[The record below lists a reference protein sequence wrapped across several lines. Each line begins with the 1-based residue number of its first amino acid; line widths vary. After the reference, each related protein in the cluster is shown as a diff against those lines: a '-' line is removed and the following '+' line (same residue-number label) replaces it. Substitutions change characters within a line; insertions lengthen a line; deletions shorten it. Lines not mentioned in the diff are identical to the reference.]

1 MSEIQIVEGDIG
13 LKDPTT
19 MTHDEKDLLFESTAK
34 SNRLSYS
41 EQIDLR
47 WLIDYNELLWTNPI
61 ESAEIAMRAAI
72 AMDIE
77 LNRANI
83 HVVPKFKFNVK
94 AESSTMFSVDTL
106 GRLDVAKNILM
117 FIPAGVLVG
126 VTGVTI
132 APDGT
137 DDVKINTSAGTTPAS
152 TPAAAGYGRL
162 EEMLYKAGKI
172 TRVGIKV
179 NGEILSA
186 AKEYK
191 NDRETFES
199 LAESL
204 REDFRARLSSWKVIE
219 CVRPDSPVPLRSVL
233 VAAPEEKPARA
244 LELEKISRRVFAS
257 GGRALI
263 ADVYLAGLFRAWF
276 DPKDKETPA
285 RVVEQIAARAFAE
298 KNKKMRAAAARVLSE
313 QKMVITEKFGA
324 EKLTAAMRKFAVSP
338 KGGLLAQL
346 TDAERKVVEAELSTR
361 EKYARALIANK
372 CAHMRLLRAEPTP
385 EMVAELETFVGE
397 TPKGQFDKLPADQ
410 FVKCKVCNFDLICPH
425 LLTKYRMQTG
435 RAKESEIRAAI
446 APYSS
451 VRADNG
457 NIYCNL
463 CGEIIFVDVSEYNAV
478 TNAVNMDDE
487 ETNEMIWSEALLVM
501 RAMKFPAMIV
511 LTKFVGAMKR
521 AIYSLVNDMF
531 RRVEKSKTSLSEEIK
546 AKKKIYTAIYV
557 TAWMIKFALENKSL
571 GIGFK
576 DLNAPAGKEL
586 PAMIKRGVE
595 ILVQYH
601 NITLKQTSGMD
612 AKFILESLITAFKSL
627 TGSTQV
633 DVTATMSAESIRWAV
648 ESDTIID
655 MLYRMDCMTSPRI
668 PKRGDKTKSI
678 ERLLGGHKFES
689 PGAQTAHARRQNKQ
703 EGTIIYA
710 NAARPK
716 LRGDR
721 ASIIMKSWA
730 DMLDNIK
737 SGLHLHGGYTNTE
750 IKRGGPIET
759 KMTEEYA
766 AAIKAWE
773 KLRAEEDKIN
783 TARAWYYS
791 RAYSAPI
798 PPDGPWEHFPGF
810 SRRRIWTLAAPPL
823 SLSYDDV
830 GREHKWT
837 IAVFADGTERKIAE
851 INASGAPFDNSKVTD
866 LKCGICNLTR
876 MAARESLD
884 SEKVREAIEKR
895 EMAAN
900 LFRFYSFRCPKAEI
914 HNMKDGAC
922 TLCGYTEAYA
932 RDPNSE
938 AATAYF
944 TTYRAHYVKNKAAPA
959 PPSPPV
965 PAEPPKIPTP
975 EWSFNFDIILEL
987 SNLIGVNHRVLAAL
1001 GGFEKVD
1008 FKEVTSGS
1016 FIAPEPEDKHSLRVT
1031 RVVSYAQMLNLQY
1044 NQLRNLASIHNPPK
1058 HIAQLVDEAGLPR
1071 SRHKELAQ
1079 VLAPFDPDFLPRI
1092 HQFWRERKPRDTF
1105 NFVLQSICEK
1115 LLMMIRLPGAA
1126 EEFVKIFTAFAR
1138 ELITKIIAG
1147 EELLTKPGYF
1157 NWNLIYAT
1165 KTDREESFDA
1175 DDESEEPAPADDEE
1189 DSPVGAASFDVEM
1202 PEEGDD
1208 DPQDLIRVAGI
1219 DN

>member
-19 MTHDEKDLLFESTAK
+19 MTQDEKDLLFESTARA
-34 SNRLSYS
+34 NRLSYS

-61 ESAEIAMRAAI
+61 ESTEIAMRAAI
-72 AMDIE
+72 SMDIE

-83 HVVPKFKFNVK
+83 HIIPRFKFGVK
-94 AESSTMFSVDTL
+94 SESSTMFSVDVL

-117 FIPAGVLVG
+117 CIPAGALVG
-126 VTGVTI
+126 VTSVTI
-132 APDGT
+132 SPDG
-137 DDVKINTSAGTTPAS
+137 AEETTAHIKAAQPLLRI
-152 TPAAAGYGRL
+152 PIAAGYGRL
-162 EEMLYKAGKI
+162 EELLYHNGGL
-172 TRVGIKV
+172 TRASIKV
-179 NGEILSA
+179 NGETLAA
-186 AKEYK
+186 AKDYK
-191 NDRETFES
+191 MDRATFES
-199 LAESL
+199 LAEFF

-219 CVRPDSPVPLRSVL
+219 RMRPDPITPPRTKIVP
-233 VAAPEEKPARA
+233 APEEKPARA
-244 LELEKISRRVFAS
+244 IELEKISGRVFAP

-263 ADVYLAGLFRAWF
+263 ADIYLAGLLPAWF
-276 DPKDKETPA
+276 NPRDKDTPTRA
-285 RVVEQIAARAFAE
+285 VEQRAARAFAE
-298 KNKKMRAAAARVLSE
+298 KNKKIRAAAARILSD
-313 QKMVITEKFGA
+313 QKMVIVEKFGE
-324 EKLTAAMRKFAVSP
+324 EKLTTTMRKFAVSP

-346 TDAERKVVEAELSTR
+346 TDSERKVVEAELATR
-361 EKYARALIANK
+361 EKYMRAVIANK
-372 CAHMRLLRAEPTP
+372 CAHVRLVRAEPTP
-385 EMVAELETFVGE
+385 DMVSELEGFVGNA
-397 TPKGQFDKLPADQ
+397 PKGQFVQ
-410 FVKCKVCNFDLICPH
+410 CKVCHFDLICPH

-435 RAKESEIRAAI
+435 RAKESELRAAI

-451 VRADNG
+451 TRADNG

-463 CGEIIFVDVSEYNAV
+463 CGEIIFVDVAEYTAV

-521 AIYSLVNDMF
+521 AIYSPVNDMF
-531 RRVEKSKTSLSEEIK
+531 KRVEKSKTSLAEEIK

-595 ILVQYH
+595 ILVQFH

-612 AKFILESLITAFKSL
+612 SKFILESLITAFKSL
-627 TGSTQV
+627 SGTAQV
-633 DVTATMSAESIRWAV
+633 DVISHMTAESIRHAV

-655 MLYRMDCMTSPRI
+655 MLYRMDCMTTARI
-668 PKRGDKTKSI
+668 PKRGDKSKAI

-703 EGTIIYA
+703 EGTVIFA

-716 LRGDR
+716 LSGER
-721 ASIIMKSWA
+721 AAIIMKSWA
-730 DMLDNIK
+730 DMLANIK
-737 SGLHLHGGYTNTE
+737 SGLHLHGGYVNIE
-750 IKRGGPIET
+750 VKRGGTIET
-759 KMTEEYA
+759 KMTDEYA
-766 AAIKAWE
+766 AAIASYE
-773 KLRAEEDKIN
+773 KLRVDEAKLD
-783 TARAWYYS
+783 TARAWRYACSYS
-791 RAYSAPI
+791 TPI

-810 SRRRIWTLAAPPL
+810 SRRRIWTLAVPPL
-823 SLSYDDV
+823 GASYDEA

-837 IAVFADGTERKIAE
+837 VAIFADGSERKIAE
-851 INASGAPFDNSKVTD
+851 INASGAPFDNSKVVD

-876 MAARESLD
+876 EAARESLD
-884 SEKVREAIEKR
+884 AEKVRAAIEKR

-922 TLCGYTEAYA
+922 TLCGYTEALS

-938 AATAYF
+938 AAAAYF

-965 PAEPPKIPTP
+965 PDAPPKIPTP

-987 SNLIGVNHRVLAAL
+987 STLIGVNHRVLAAL

-1008 FKEVTSGS
+1008 FKEVTNGS
-1016 FIAPEPEDKHSLRVT
+1016 FIAPEPEDKHSLRLA
-1031 RVVSYAQMLNLQY
+1031 RVASYAQMLNLQY
-1044 NQLRNLASIHNPPK
+1044 NQLRNLAQIHNPPK
-1058 HIAQLVDEAGLPR
+1058 HIAQIVDDAGLPR
-1071 SRHKELAQ
+1071 SRYKELSQ
-1079 VLAPFDPDFLPRI
+1079 VLEPFDRDFLPRI
-1092 HQFWRERKPRDTF
+1092 HQFWREHKPRDTF

-1115 LLMMIRLPGAA
+1115 LLAMIRLPGAA
-1126 EEFVKIFTAFAR
+1126 EEFVKIFTAFAQTF
-1138 ELITKIIAG
+1138 ITKIIAG

-1157 NWNLIYAT
+1157 NWSLIYAT
-1165 KTDREESFDA
+1165 KSDREESFDA

-1189 DSPVGAASFDVEM
+1189 DSPVGASSFDVEA

-1208 DPQDLIRVAGI
+1208 DPQDLIKVSGI
-1219 DN
+1219 DL